1 MKEKKHKK
9 LLNTLK
15 KRNKLRLNIQRK
27 NCSIKKQKIKKN
39 KFLKNKKK
47 ILRLTKKLCAA
58 KKNVKKLMN
67 KLGILKVKNN
77 NSLI

>member
-1 MKEKKHKK
+1 M
-9 LLNTLK
+9 K

-58 KKNVKKLMN
+58 KKTVKKLMN
-67 KLGILKVKNN
+67 KLWILKVKNN
-77 NSLI
+77 NSLKGT